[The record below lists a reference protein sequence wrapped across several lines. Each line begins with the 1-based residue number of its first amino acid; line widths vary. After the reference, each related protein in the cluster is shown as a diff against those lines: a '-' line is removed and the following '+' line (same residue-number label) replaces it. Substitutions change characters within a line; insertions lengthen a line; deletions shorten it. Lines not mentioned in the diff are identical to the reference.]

1 MPTKWLISTRK
12 KKVNVFP
19 FHIKCDRQTIGNYH
33 IVSLPAIQGEIFECL
48 LYDTLI
54 FFQKYLLSANQF
66 VFRPGD
72 SCIDQLLS
80 INHETLS
87 VFDMEVKVHRIFLD
101 ISKAFDK
108 VWHDGLIF
116 QLCQNGICGEMINIL
131 EDFLSDRKQRIN
143 PVSSKRT

>member
-12 KKVNVFP
+12 KKANVFP

-33 IVSLPAIQGEIFECL
+33 IVSLPTICEGIFECL

-54 FFQKYLLSANQF
+54 FFQKYLVSANQF

-72 SCIDQLLS
+72 SYTDQLLS

-87 VFDMEVKVHRIFLD
+87 SFDMEVEVHRIFLD

-116 QLCQNGICGEMINIL
+116 
-131 EDFLSDRKQRIN
+131 
-143 PVSSKRT
+143 